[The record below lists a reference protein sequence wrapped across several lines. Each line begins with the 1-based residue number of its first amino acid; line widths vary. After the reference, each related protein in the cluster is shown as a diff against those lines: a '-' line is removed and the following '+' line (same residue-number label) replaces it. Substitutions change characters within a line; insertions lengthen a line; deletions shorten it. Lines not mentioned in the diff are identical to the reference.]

1 MADKTEQK
9 KDSQV
14 LVLQGGAGRG
24 LQGYL
29 LFAILGGFVA
39 WMVWVQP
46 KIDVDIEAYQIKIDL
61 LEKKVDSL
69 NTKNSLLEKESDSL
83 LGKINFYTNRINKLN
98 DRINVIRIET
108 KRKIDAVNQ
117 YSTSELQQFFTD
129 RYRLDK
135 DSIN

>member
-14 LVLQGGAGRG
+14 VVLQSKGGRG

-39 WMVWVQP
+39 WMVWGQP
-46 KIDVDIEAYQIKIDL
+46 KIDVDIEAYQLKIEL
-61 LEKKVDSL
+61 LEQKVDSL
-69 NTKNSLLEKESDSL
+69 HNKNNSLEKESDSL
-83 LGKINFYTNRINKLN
+83 LGKITFYTNRINKLN
-98 DRINVIRIET
+98 DRINVIQIET
-108 KRKIDAVNQ
+108 KRKIDAVNN

-129 RYRLDK
+129 RYRLNK

>member
-14 LVLQGGAGRG
+14 VVLQSKGGRG

-39 WMVWVQP
+39 WMVWGQP
-46 KIDVDIEAYQIKIDL
+46 KIDVDIEAYQLKIEL

-69 NTKNSLLEKESDSL
+69 HTKNNFLEKESDSL
-83 LGKINFYTNRINKLN
+83 LGKITFYTNRINKLN

-108 KRKIDAVNQ
+108 KRKIDAVNN
-117 YSTSELQQFFTD
+117 YSSSELQQFFTD